1 MDAPTNHAARDRR
14 VIWDD
19 GQMWEVF
26 EHTPDYDR
34 RAQPTLVF
42 MSADVV
48 RRVRHF
54 PANWNDLDDPALLSL
69 AQSW

>member
-1 MDAPTNHAARDRR
+1 MDAPTNHAAHGRR
-14 VIWDD
+14 VIWDR

-42 MSADVV
+42 MSSEVV
-48 RRVRHF
+48 RRVRHY
-54 PANWNDLDDPALLSL
+54 PANWNDLDDRALLAL